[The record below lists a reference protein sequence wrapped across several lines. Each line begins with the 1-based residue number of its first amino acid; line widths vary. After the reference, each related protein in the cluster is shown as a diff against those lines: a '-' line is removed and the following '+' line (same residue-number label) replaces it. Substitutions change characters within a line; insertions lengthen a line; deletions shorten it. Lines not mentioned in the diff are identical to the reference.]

1 MTDKPS
7 RKSTIPITLPG
18 TGAVLRWIRGL
29 PVEDVDWR
37 AFPGLGI
44 RGGIDGCTPTVM
56 RDTAGR
62 CRWDIPAISGACLS
76 PMGVHVYNEADN
88 DLNEA
93 IGADLDPWHAIHC
106 IMHPNNRSRTQRYT
120 DLAVWEILVD
130 SANHIDKKTTTKR
143 LSSDGTDRKP
153 RRIRQTHAT
162 ITRALLARTRPAT
175 AVIADQH
182 LQPVA

>member
-37 AFPGLGI
+37 SFPGLGI

-56 RDTAGR
+56 CNTAGR
-62 CRWDIPAISGACLS
+62 CRWDIPRTSGACLS
-76 PMGVHVYNEADN
+76 PMGVHVYTETDT
-88 DLNEA
+88 DLDEA
-93 IGADLDPWHAIHC
+93 IETDLDPWHAIHR
-106 IMHPNNRSRTQRYT
+106 IMRQNDRSRTQRYT
-120 DLAVWEILVD
+120 DLAVWAILVD

-143 LSSDGTDRKP
+143 LSSDGSDRKP
-153 RRIRQTHAT
+153 NQIRQTHAT

-175 AVIADQH
+175 AVTGDQRLH
-182 LQPVA
+182 PVA